1 MIVAGVL
8 SVGPWIAVDSQ
19 WRGFSIAELGVPL
32 GPKDPWCSQSYS
44 REWHEMKWHQINW
57 GGSMAYDIVVL
68 VLVILRLQQLPKV
81 EKHSNSIDMRT
92 YILKSNLGYFLVS
105 FAINFAS
112 FIAQMTVTN
121 IDIAVSI
128 SKNSKFLPDPTADRP
143 FFFLSPQKQ
152 MPTPLAFT
160 LSPIIAARVIFQT
173 SEHSP
178 APSSTSPSFGNTLHQ
193 IRKGFRSHGTS
204 GTSGKALVSHNE
216 SQPQVYQT
224 DRDADSFTER
234 KNDSLI
240 HGTPRS
246 NWSPE
251 AAKNSG
257 TFDTTEELALSEM
270 NIGWRPEVQV
280 ETHVHTSPKFN

>member
-143 FFFLSPQKQ
+143 FFFSLLKSKCQPHSLL
-152 MPTPLAFT
+152 PCLPSLPLELFSKPLNIHLLLLQPPLRSVT
-160 LSPIIAARVIFQT
+160 R
-173 SEHSP
+173 
-178 APSSTSPSFGNTLHQ
+178 ST
-193 IRKGFRSHGTS
+193 R
-204 GTSGKALVSHNE
+204 SGKASDLMELVE
-216 SQPQVYQT
+216 PV
-224 DRDADSFTER
+224 E
-234 KNDSLI
+234 KLWSLI
-240 HGTPRS
+240 TNPNLKSTKR
-246 NWSPE
+246 
-251 AAKNSG
+251 
-257 TFDTTEELALSEM
+257 TETRIASLKERT
-270 NIGWRPEVQV
+270 IV
-280 ETHVHTSPKFN
+280 